1 MLLLLLTL
9 HHLPGMYD
17 DLRSQGGAT
26 HSHPFP
32 RPAPALAPKRRR
44 LAGGH
49 PLTRNVVSPSVP
61 PSVPPSVSLRTS
73 CTLTP
78 SPPVLQSTLSPAS
91 SCIAGTQA
99 PRPILDLHAIPSH
112 GRRRPA
118 TFINPPQFVR
128 QAILLRSNR
137 RLLEPCQSMPQT
149 PPPRLTTSTAQR
161 RRLHT
166 RF

>member
-1 MLLLLLTL
+1 MLLQQLKP

-49 PLTRNVVSPSVP
+49 PPTRNVVSPSVP
-61 PSVPPSVSLRTS
+61 LSVPPRTS
-73 CTLTP
+73 CTLPP

-128 QAILLRSNR
+128 QAILLRSSR
-137 RLLEPCQSMPQT
+137 RLLEPCQSMPRT